1 MNTNQPKQEKY
12 IWVPLAIICFF
23 MQIFS
28 LAAKEID
35 ADYDDSL
42 ERALYYMANQKLN
55 IAKQKLEKLQVDY
68 ENLDYRFYTI
78 KGELY
83 LKLDQVDEAIEAFEI
98 SSRMSS
104 AQKID
109 QPLVAKKLYELY
121 LNSRKLHKA
130 FDYIRL
136 YLAQNPGDK
145 KARYDSL
152 VLSSRLGKLN
162 YFNAV
167 SSRFLKDLKDSEKKI
182 PDIEKWIQK
191 KEYKK
196 AFELASEEILKNP
209 MNPKLHGLKRI
220 AQNSLDS
227 KSDEMENVLLG
238 MAAIF
243 FQEKKYSLLLG
254 NFYKLQNRKF
264 QAINLYR
271 RMFSQSLKSDKYEFD
286 EEVLYLIRDSY
297 YELGRT
303 KDAFAISELIQ
314 MCRRGD
320 HQIEEDLWNAYKLSY
335 NREIL
340 VFLIFHVREKK
351 QNESLEK
358 YLKVLKAHD
367 QKYGDSEFMNIFP
380 VFDYPEES

>member
-1 MNTNQPKQEKY
+1 VNTNQPKQEKY